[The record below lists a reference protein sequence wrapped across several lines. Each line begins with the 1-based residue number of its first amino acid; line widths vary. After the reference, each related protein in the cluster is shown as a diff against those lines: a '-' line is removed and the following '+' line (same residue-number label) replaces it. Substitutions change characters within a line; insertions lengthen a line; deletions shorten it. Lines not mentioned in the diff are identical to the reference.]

1 MSDLS
6 NRMPPVLSDALSAL
20 PPEVS
25 GRFIEHLR
33 DGTSADYLAD
43 WLNRAGHPVSAT
55 TLKRYRAS
63 IQDTG

>member
-20 PPEVS
+20 PEEVAA
-25 GRFIEHLR
+25 RFIEHLR
-33 DGTSADYLAD
+33 DGTSADYLSD
-43 WLNRAGHPVSAT
+43 WLARTGHPVSAT

-63 IQDTG
+63 IQESG